1 MKRTTTQLPMTKAPR
16 KPQGGKT
23 ETNPTNAEP
32 ETGSQPEGPFANLP
46 TWFTQ
51 REIIPLDDQL
61 ALVVCHETMR
71 QIVTLC
77 RDLAEHP
84 TPVLLTGETGVGK
97 SLLCRFIHASGDP
110 YAPYVSLLAA
120 GLDAPMLLA
129 RVFGAGR
136 PETEPDASKT
146 HETLLTEANGG
157 SLVLEEMGDLP
168 LAVQKHLMEYW
179 DARHADGGPARFLCT
194 TNTPPDRLRAPGG
207 LTPEF
212 LARFRHIHVPPLR
225 ERKED
230 IPALVAYFARMGASR
245 TESLKSLEAL
255 SARLARH
262 AFPGNVRELES
273 LMALESG
280 GLPWR
285 WRITGG
291 DKACC
296 VRPRVNRASR
306 PSQTSAPHR
315 RKV

>member
-1 MKRTTTQLPMTKAPR
+1 MKRTITQPTTIKAPR
-16 KPQGGKT
+16 KPRGEKSNT
-23 ETNPTNAEP
+23 PPTNAEP
-32 ETGSQPEGPFANLP
+32 ETDSQPEGPFANMP

-110 YAPYVSLLAA
+110 YAPYVSLLAT
-120 GLDAPMLLA
+120 GLDAPMLLT
-129 RVFGAGR
+129 RVFGAG
-136 PETEPDASKT
+136 PDEDETGTSKAR
-146 HETLLTEANGG
+146 ETLLAEAAGG

-168 LAVQKHLMEYW
+168 LAVQKRLLAYW
-179 DARHADGGPARFLCT
+179 DARPADGGPTRFLCT
-194 TNTPPDRLRAPGG
+194 TNTPPDRLCAPGG
-207 LTPEF
+207 LAPEF

-245 TESLKSLEAL
+245 SESLKSLEAL
-255 SARLARH
+255 SARLASH

-273 LMALESG
+273 LMALEAG

-296 VRPRVNRASR
+296 VRTPVNHARTAR
-306 PSQTSAPHR
+306 TPATHR
-315 RKV
+315 RKI